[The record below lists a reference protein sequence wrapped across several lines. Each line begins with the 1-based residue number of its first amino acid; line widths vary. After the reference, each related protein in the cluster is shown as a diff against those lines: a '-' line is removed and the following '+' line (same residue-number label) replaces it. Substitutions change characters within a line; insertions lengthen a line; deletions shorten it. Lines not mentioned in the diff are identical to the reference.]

1 MKDIAQRLKSVA
13 PGAWVRLALLI
24 ASLVGAGLKIT
35 GVCDCITDNE
45 TLENA
50 VTVIVMVVVALASY
64 WKNNSFTEAA
74 QAADEVNELNE
85 KITAAAGSPRRFLS

>member
-24 ASLVGAGLKIT
+24 ASLAGAGLKIT

-74 QAADEVNELNE
+74 QAADEVMNSM
-85 KITAAAGSPRRFLS
+85 KK

>member
-24 ASLVGAGLKIT
+24 ASLVGAALKIT

-50 VTVIVMVVVALASY
+50 VTVIVMAVVALASY

-74 QAADEVNELNE
+74 QAADEVMNSM
-85 KITAAAGSPRRFLS
+85 KK

>member
-1 MKDIAQRLKSVA
+1 MRDIIEKVKGVS

-35 GVCDCITDNE
+35 GICDCVTDNE
-45 TLENA
+45 EIENA

-64 WKNNSFTEAA
+64 WKNNSFTQAA
-74 QAADEVNELNE
+74 QAADDIMKTL
-85 KITAAAGSPRRFLS
+85 KK

>member
-35 GVCDCITDNE
+35 GVCDCIT
-45 TLENA
+45 
-50 VTVIVMVVVALASY
+50 
-64 WKNNSFTEAA
+64 
-74 QAADEVNELNE
+74 
-85 KITAAAGSPRRFLS
+85 RRSRMR

>member
-1 MKDIAQRLKSVA
+1 MRGIIERMKSVS

-35 GVCDCITDNE
+35 GICDCVTDNE
-45 TLENA
+45 QLENT

-64 WKNNSFTEAA
+64 WKNNSFTQAA
-74 QAADEVNELNE
+74 QAADDIMKTL
-85 KITAAAGSPRRFLS
+85 KK

>member
-24 ASLVGAGLKIT
+24 AS
-35 GVCDCITDNE
+35 
-45 TLENA
+45 LENA

-74 QAADEVNELNE
+74 QAADEVMNSM
-85 KITAAAGSPRRFLS
+85 KK

>member
-24 ASLVGAGLKIT
+24 ASLVGAGLRIT

-74 QAADEVNELNE
+74 QAADEVMNSM
-85 KITAAAGSPRRFLS
+85 KK

>member
-50 VTVIVMVVVALASY
+50 VTVIVMVVALASY

-74 QAADEVNELNE
+74 QAADEVMNSM
-85 KITAAAGSPRRFLS
+85 KK